1 MASYL
6 YFVVVIDRDSF
17 TEVLEL
23 EKLDDQLITLYQNL
37 INFNY
42 GKLLIFKGELQD
54 VQFQT
59 KHTDLSLLTVK
70 EILSK
75 YEFLKE
81 DINKGI
87 DYELLEDYIEKI
99 YFEKEKIK
107 IEN

>member
-1 MASYL
+1 M
-6 YFVVVIDRDSF
+6 VIDRDSF